1 MSSRTDIICREIKG
15 IYLGLGWDIKFVG
28 NAFEVLEKLDS
39 REPLKGFSMPPFIHS
54 SSQWKTL
61 TKDLTNLNFELHQQK
76 HLFTQGFGEL
86 ELAIDK
92 VMSDIE
98 QIMYEGRTFHEE
110 LRAKSVKYLPETG
123 TEFVSEI
130 SIPLVEWV
138 LHSFARNDTK
148 SKRFFI
154 EFLSISGSDFLVEL
168 RDQEY
173 PINHITIAIGMNF
186 DWSEK
191 NMDVISQVRE
201 LIGLSPE
208 LEGWEVPTQPPVV
221 NSDLQRRL
229 LAEGI
234 DEWTLAKRLYPD
246 WVSLWTSYS
255 RWDPNK

>member
-1 MSSRTDIICREIKG
+1 MSSRTDFICREIEE
-15 IYLGLGWDIKFVG
+15 IFLGLCLDIKLVG

-54 SSQWKTL
+54 SSQWITL

-76 HLFTQGFGEL
+76 HSFTQGFGEL

-92 VMSDIE
+92 VMSEIE
-98 QIMYEGRTFHEE
+98 QIMDEGKTFHEE

-168 RDQEY
+168 RDQES

-208 LEGWEVPTQPPVV
+208 LEGWEVPTLHPVV

-229 LAEGI
+229 LAEKI

-255 RWDPNK
+255 